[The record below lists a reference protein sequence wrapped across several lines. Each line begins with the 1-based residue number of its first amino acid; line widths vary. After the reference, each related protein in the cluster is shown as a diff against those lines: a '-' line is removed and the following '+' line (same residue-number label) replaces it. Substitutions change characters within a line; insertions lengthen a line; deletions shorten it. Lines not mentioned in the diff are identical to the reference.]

1 MDLRKCVV
9 KWFNLKDRRFPNYT
23 SDQIRNIRKREYFRT
38 IFAEA
43 KLRQRRLKGAEDDQF
58 VIIMEDSDSE
68 GESDSI
74 LRDLR
79 YDWE

>member
-1 MDLRKCVV
+1 M
-9 KWFNLKDRRFPNYT
+9 
-23 SDQIRNIRKREYFRT
+23 
-38 IFAEA
+38 FAEA
-43 KLRQRRLKGAEDDQF
+43 KLRQKKLKGAEDNQF
-58 VIIMEDSDSE
+58 VIIMEDNDSE